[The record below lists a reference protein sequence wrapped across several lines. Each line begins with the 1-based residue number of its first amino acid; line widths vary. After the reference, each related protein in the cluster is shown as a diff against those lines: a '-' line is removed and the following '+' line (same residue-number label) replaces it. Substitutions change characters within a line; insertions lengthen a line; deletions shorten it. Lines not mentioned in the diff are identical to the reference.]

1 MDGTDPASKRSL
13 FPCRSCLGCSIGFPA
28 LYGTTG
34 PLISALGLQNRD
46 QTLQSVDAFFL
57 GWLFPKGQLTLAI
70 DQSTWIGPTSFAGRF
85 LTEIF
90 QVSYFSYYFWGF
102 GLFSYSS
109 NVGAPTKRTPS
120 PGIGSNASTCAW
132 VGGYLI
138 NFLGYLLVPA
148 IGPQFVLKDQY
159 AFSDFWIRFC
169 SSDSKI
175 HSPQQATVQDCFPKR
190 TYRIKLDCRPGG
202 PRVCSSVCPVCHRGS
217 HLDHWSHALAP
228 LPLGH

>member
-1 MDGTDPASKRSL
+1 M
-13 FPCRSCLGCSIGFPA
+13 
-28 LYGTTG
+28 
-34 PLISALGLQNRD
+34 ISALGLQNRD

-102 GLFSYSS
+102 GLFFLLVQRWSTNKADSIAWDR
-109 NVGAPTKRTPS
+109 VERF
-120 PGIGSNASTCAW
+120 TCAW

-159 AFSDFWIRFC
+159 AFPISGFGFAALIQKFIL
-169 SSDSKI
+169 S
-175 HSPQQATVQDCFPKR
+175 QQATVQDCFPSGH
-190 TYRIKLDCRPGG
+190 TALSWIA
-202 PRVCSSVCPVCHRGS
+202 
-217 HLDHWSHALAP
+217 ALAAREFAPRYAQYATGAAILITGATLWLRYRWVTDLVAATSDRRRAFGVVFETEP
-228 LPLGH
+228 L